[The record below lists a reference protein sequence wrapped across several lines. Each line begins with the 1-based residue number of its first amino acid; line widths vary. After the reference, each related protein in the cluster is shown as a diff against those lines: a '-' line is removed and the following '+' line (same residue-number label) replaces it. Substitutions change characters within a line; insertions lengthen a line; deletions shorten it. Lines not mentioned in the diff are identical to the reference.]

1 MSRCAHPECRACSMC
16 TSMQTCTPASPSDLK
31 HEACQQ
37 WCKGAHA
44 TTHCQSCACKSCS
57 FCTSGTIIDV
67 PAPGPPVTCAPS
79 AKDDGKV
86 EACKSYCQDK
96 HASAHCP
103 RCDCKA
109 CGFCSAVAIAAKSAA
124 SAASA
129 AAAMAAPVLPFT
141 PAVTC
146 LPFNNDDLKFESC
159 AMWCKPEHR
168 SSHCSLCA
176 CKTCNFCGGIA
187 SPTGGG
193 GQRSPVSSIAAGK
206 ACASVSPDDGKVE
219 ACKSY
224 CQERHAS
231 AHCPRCDCQACG
243 FCSARQVCS
252 PHNAADTSVESCEGF
267 CLETRSKDH
276 CPLCRCKRCSF
287 CQPGG
292 GPGAGAVC
300 TPHDD
305 KDASISSCE
314 RFCNVR
320 APQMLLC
327 SCHAHTCSSHVPDPA
342 LTSTNEHTHRDPR
355 YRLS

>member
-1 MSRCAHPECRACSMC
+1 MEACKSYCQDKHASAHCPRCDCRACGFCSAAAI
-16 TSMQTCTPASPSDLK
+16 SAKSAASAASAAAAMAAPVLPLTQRSPVSSIAGK
-31 HEACQQ
+31 AC
-37 WCKGAHA
+37 A
-44 TTHCQSCACKSCS
+44 
-57 FCTSGTIIDV
+57 
-67 PAPGPPVTCAPS
+67 S
-79 AKDDGKV
+79 ASKDDGKV